1 MSDHNKKNYQNNVIA
16 EMAGVYKKYGNA
28 VALDG
33 IDLKVPVG
41 KILAILGPNGAGKTT
56 AISLLLGLKK
66 PNAGKVTLFGKS
78 PLLLEARRQAGVM
91 MQEVTLAPELRAWE
105 LIDLTASYYPH
116 PLTVKEVMDL
126 TNTSSLARRPYGK
139 MSGGQKRQ
147 VQFAMA
153 LVGRPRLL
161 FLDEPTA
168 GMDIQAREMMWSMMR
183 QLVREGTSI
192 VLTTH
197 YLEEAEALADH
208 VVVLAKG
215 RVVVRGSVDEIR
227 TRVARKQIYCLTKLS
242 IDEINNWPG
251 VQGVRKDKQRLNIT
265 VIDAEDVVRRLFE
278 EDNDLRELE
287 VSRAGLAEAFTKIT
301 QEDTQ

>member
-1 MSDHNKKNYQNNVIA
+1 
-16 EMAGVYKKYGNA
+16 MAGVYKKYGNA